1 MLQYADLNTEKHGE
15 NAECRR
21 VIGVLAFI
29 GYGRDLFRFHVLARV
44 LQTNAVIFLRSAE
57 IPALDSTVRS
67 RLASVITSQS

>member
-29 GYGRDLFRFHVLARV
+29 GYGKGLFRFHLGFYRQMPCDLSDA
-44 LQTNAVIFLRSAE
+44 
-57 IPALDSTVRS
+57 PDSS
-67 RLASVITSQS
+67 P